1 MRFSHTPLMAAAF
14 SAGSAVPFDPKF
26 VNIPPGRT
34 VHRRAGNG
42 RTVHRRAGNGPGTR
56 AHKRAA
62 LKRRNVLRNRRN
74 HRG

>member
-42 RTVHRRAGNGPGTR
+42 PGTR